1 MHAVTYRRTRARQL
15 LTRAHTNT
23 DNLHCTHASCKLGA
37 GTGAGA
43 GVKATRGTYEADLS
57 EFAHAFVGCVRSD
70 AAIIVSHLAWLDKMP
85 LMSFGATLSEFAGEN
100 IKT

>member
-1 MHAVTYRRTRARQL
+1 MHALTYRHTSARHL

-23 DNLHCTHASCKLGA
+23 DNSNCPHASCKLGA
-37 GTGAGA
+37 GAL
-43 GVKATRGTYEADLS
+43 VKATRGTYEADLS
-57 EFAHAFVGCVRSD
+57 EFPHAFVGCVRSD